1 MVAPFIELKDIRKSF
16 GPADVLKGVNLKVYP
31 GQVSALVGDNG
42 AGKST
47 LIKGL
52 AGVQAYDSGEVLVN
66 GQPVHL
72 TSPTAASKLG
82 IEVVYQDLALAE
94 NLDIVQNMF
103 LGREET
109 LQGTLSNGEMEK
121 KASATLGS
129 LSVRTMKS
137 VRQKVSSLSGGQRQT
152 VAIARAVLQDAKV
165 VILDE
170 PTAALGVA
178 QTEQVL
184 NLVRRLADHGVGVL
198 IISHNLADVFKVA
211 DHINVLYLGTMV
223 AQLET
228 KETTNNEVIGYIT
241 GLKTDQPNLE
251 GAVR

>member
-1 MVAPFIELKDIRKSF
+1 MRDIRKSF
-16 GPADVLKGVNLKVYP
+16 GPVEVLKGVDMQAYAGKVT
-31 GQVSALVGDNG
+31 ALVGDNG

-52 AGVQAYDSGEVLVN
+52 SGAQAYDSGEIIFE
-66 GQPVHL
+66 GQPVSL
-72 TSPTAASKLG
+72 TSPRDAAALG
-82 IEVVYQDLALAE
+82 IEVVYQDLALCE

-103 LGREET
+103 LGCEEVHGGM
-109 LQGTLSNGEMEK
+109 LEFAEMEK
-121 KASATLGS
+121 HAAATLQS

-152 VAIARAVLQDAKV
+152 VAIARAVLQKAKL

-184 NLVRRLADHGVGVL
+184 ALVRRLAEAGVGVI
-198 IISHNLADVFKVA
+198 IISHNLADVFEVA
-211 DHINVLYLGTMV
+211 DFIDVLYLGQMV
-223 AQLET
+223 ASLDAKQVSRD
-228 KETTNNEVIGYIT
+228 EVVGYIT
-241 GLKTDQPNLE
+241 GTKIRDQLAE
-251 GAVR
+251 EAAL

>member
-1 MVAPFIELKDIRKSF
+1 VAVPIIELRDIRKSF
-16 GPADVLKGVNLKVYP
+16 GPVEVLKGVNMKVEA
-31 GQVSALVGDNG
+31 GKVTALVGDNG

-52 AGVQAYDSGEVLVN
+52 SGAQPYDSGEILFE
-66 GQPVHL
+66 GEPVSL
-72 TSPTAASKLG
+72 STPRDAAAQG
-82 IEVVYQDLALAE
+82 IEVVYQDLALCE

-103 LGREET
+103 LGREDVH
-109 LQGTLSNGEMEK
+109 LGMLDAPEMEK
-121 KASATLGS
+121 KAAATLQS

-152 VAIARAVLQDAKV
+152 VAIARAVLQKAKV

-184 NLVRRLADHGVGVL
+184 ALVRRLAAANVGVL
-198 IISHNLADVFKVA
+198 IISHNLADVFEVA
-211 DHINVLYLGTMV
+211 DFINVLYLGNMV
-223 AQLET
+223 AQLDAHA
-228 KETTNNEVIGYIT
+228 TNYNEVVSYIT
-241 GLKTDQPNLE
+241 GVRTDHTPLE
-251 GAVR
+251 EVLS

>member
-1 MVAPFIELKDIRKSF
+1 MTQPVIELKNVVKSF
-16 GPADVLKGVNLKVYP
+16 GPVDVLKGVDLVAYAGKVT
-31 GQVSALVGDNG
+31 ALVGDNG

-52 AGVQAYDSGEVLVN
+52 AGVQPYDSGTVLFD
-66 GQPVHL
+66 GQPVDIQN
-72 TSPTAASKLG
+72 PREAAALG
-82 IEVVYQDLALAE
+82 IEVVYQDLALCE

-109 LQGTLSNGEMEK
+109 LQGTLDEPSMELQ
-121 KASATLGS
+121 ATQALQS
-129 LSVRTMKS
+129 LSVRTVKS

-152 VAIARAVLQDAKV
+152 VAIARSVLRNSKL

-184 NLVRRLADHGVGVL
+184 NLVRRLADSGVAVI
-198 IISHNLADVFKVA
+198 IISHNLQDVFKVCDDIA
-211 DHINVLYLGTMV
+211 VLYLGRMV
-223 AQLET
+223 TQINDNET
-228 KETTNNEVIGYIT
+228 NQSDVVGYIT
-241 GLKTDQPNLE
+241 GTK
-251 GAVR
+251 GAE

>member
-1 MVAPFIELKDIRKSF
+1 MTQPVVELKNVVKSF
-16 GPADVLKGVNLKVYP
+16 GPVDVLKGVNLTAYAGKVT
-31 GQVSALVGDNG
+31 ALVGDNG

-52 AGVQAYDSGEVLVN
+52 SGVQPYDGGTIFFDGQEVEIHD
-66 GQPVHL
+66 PR
-72 TSPTAASKLG
+72 AAAAMG
-82 IEVVYQDLALAE
+82 IEVVYQDLALCE

-109 LQGTLSNGEMEK
+109 LQGTLDEPSMELQAI
-121 KASATLGS
+121 KALQS
-129 LSVRTMKS
+129 LSVRTVKS

-152 VAIARAVLQDAKV
+152 VAIARSVLRNSKL

-184 NLVRRLADHGVGVL
+184 NLVRRLADSGVAVI
-198 IISHNLADVFKVA
+198 IISHNLQDVFKVCDDIA
-211 DHINVLYLGTMV
+211 VLYLGRMV
-223 AQLET
+223 TQIEAS
-228 KETTNNEVIGYIT
+228 KTNQNDVVGYIT
-241 GLKTDQPNLE
+241 GTKGVAE
-251 GAVR
+251 